1 MPNRRIF
8 PDPGERVHVELPFSE
23 VCMHLRIAG
32 RTLPVEWLGNGMVQ
46 VYDGDDRKLSF
57 PITAGEAGFH
67 FNNSVGAWECWGMY
81 APNPPAEC
89 GITECHNPV
98 CDCGSAFC
106 HFHTHELPPPDE
118 RARNFTTD

>member
-32 RTLPVEWLGNGMVQ
+32 RILPVEWLGNGTVQ

-57 PITAGEAGFH
+57 PILASEAGFH
-67 FNNSVGAWECWGMY
+67 FNSQVGGWECWGIY
-81 APNPPAEC
+81 ATNAP
-89 GITECHNPV
+89 
-98 CDCGSAFC
+98 
-106 HFHTHELPPPDE
+106 ELPRRCRHCNTELNDDGTDYSGSRFCPDSSAE
-118 RARNFTTD
+118 IHEFPTD